1 MVNPSAFSQSR
12 TSEVLQAELA
22 RSQTTGEAPDMRI
35 PKAYTLAAFRYW
47 MTLVHPEVAAD
58 KEFRAHFAKVTGIL
72 CPELYTPEGA
82 ALQASCQKIL
92 LADIQDLHRGR

>member
-12 TSEVLQAELA
+12 TSEILDAELA
-22 RSQTTGEAPDMRI
+22 RSQTTGEAPDMRL

-58 KEFRAHFAKVTGIL
+58 PEFRAQFLKVTAML
-72 CPELYTPEGA
+72 APEIHTTEGA
-82 ALQASCQKIL
+82 ELQLSAQKVL
-92 LADIQDLHRGR
+92 LADLKDLRRGR

>member
-1 MVNPSAFSQSR
+1 MVNPTSFSQSR

-47 MTLVHPEVAAD
+47 MTLVYPEVAAD
-58 KEFRAHFAKVTGIL
+58 PEFRTQFLKVTSL
-72 CPELYTPEGA
+72 LAPELYTTEGA
-82 ALQASCQKIL
+82 ELQLSAQKVL
-92 LADIQDLHRGR
+92 LADLKDLRRGR